1 MSNTI
6 PANNNTSLYNGTGNV
21 VPTNGN
27 INATNISA
35 SGNVTVGGYILAQGS
50 ITTASNFVGNLVG
63 NVTGNITIVGANDSV
78 LFIENNATTSS
89 TAFSFDPTSN
99 IVSVTGNVSANYFI
113 GNGSQLTGIS
123 AIGTNYSNANVSD
136 FLPVYNGNVNSTTIF
151 GNNVAIQG
159 RDWSQLQYAPGG
171 VPADQTNLGT
181 GSWFYLDSDGAAF
194 ESNTTGTFKTVFFG
208 NDGQVSASGNI
219 TAPYFIGNGSQLTGV
234 VTSSYGNSNVANYLP
249 TYTGNFTANVIST
262 IGNIVSAAN
271 LVTSGSNGNI
281 VGANYVVANIY
292 LGDGGQLSNITG
304 NYSNANVANYLP
316 TYGGT
321 LLANLINF
329 TNNSGIIEQGTNRL
343 TITGNANS
351 VNTGAYFNDDG
362 EADIFANSAVNIV
375 TNTANVTNPQWTF
388 DALGN
393 LSAPGSISAL
403 GNITA
408 NYFIGNGSQ
417 LTGITSTYG
426 NSNVATF
433 LNNFGSNAISTS
445 GNITANYFIGN
456 GSQLTGIT
464 STYGNSNVATFL
476 GAFGS
481 NAISTS
487 GNVTAGQL
495 FQTSNTVAIGQ
506 FAGSITQTEAAIA
519 IGRNAGQNTQ
529 GGNAVAIG
537 RNAGNTTQ
545 SAYSIAI
552 GFLAGQ
558 ISQGGNC
565 VAIGRAAGNNTQGNN
580 SVAIGQGA
588 AANVQGSQSVAIGYI
603 SAGNASG
610 AQGNNSVAI
619 GSGSAYT
626 NQGANAFAM
635 GYNSAYKSQGGNAI
649 AIGALAAGN
658 ITASTGQGD
667 AGVAIGYQAA
677 YNNQGV
683 NAIAIGF
690 LAAGNLSGAQG
701 ANAIAIG
708 RSAGAYNQGISSI
721 AIGYQAG
728 LTSQAN
734 NTIILNATGATLN
747 QTTAN
752 TFTVSPVR
760 SVAGNVGAPI
770 ITPPTGFYF
779 AAYNPTTGEFIY
791 FT

>member
-304 NYSNANVANYLP
+304 TYSNANVAAYLP
-316 TYGGT
+316 TYSG
-321 LLANLINF
+321 NL
-329 TNNSGIIEQGTNRL
+329 
-343 TITGNANS
+343 
-351 VNTGAYFNDDG
+351 D
-362 EADIFANSAVNIV
+362 
-375 TNTANVTNPQWTF
+375 NVTNVLAT
-388 DALGN
+388 GIV
-393 LSAPGSISAL
+393 SAA
-403 GNITA
+403 GNIRGNNFNTVGIVTA
-408 NYFIGNGSQ
+408 TGNVYGNYFIGNGSQ
-417 LTGITSTYG
+417 LTD
-426 NSNVATF
+426 
-433 LNNFGSNAISTS
+433 
-445 GNITANYFIGN
+445 
-456 GSQLTGIT
+456 IT

-495 FQTSNTVAIGQ
+495 FQTSTTVAIGQ
-506 FAGSITQTEAAIA
+506 FAGSITQTDSAIA

-545 SAYSIAI
+545 TAYSIAI
-552 GFLAGQ
+552 GYLAGQ
-558 ISQGGNC
+558 ISQGGNSI
-565 VAIGRAAGNNTQGNN
+565 AIGRGAANNAQGASSIAIGQNAGSNTQGGNSIAIGTNSAGNASAPQAAN
-580 SVAIGQGA
+580 SVAIGFGA
-588 AANVQGSQSVAIGYI
+588 AFSNQGSNAFALGYNSGYQNQGNNAIALGAKAAGNTVQSIGQGNSAVAIGYL
-603 SAGNASG
+603 SAQN
-610 AQGNNSVAI
+610 
-619 GSGSAYT
+619 
-626 NQGANAFAM
+626 NQGAFSIAL
-635 GYNSAYKSQGGNAI
+635 GYN
-649 AIGALAAGN
+649 
-658 ITASTGQGD
+658 
-667 AGVAIGYQAA
+667 
-677 YNNQGV
+677 
-683 NAIAIGF
+683 
-690 LAAGNLSGAQG
+690 AAGNLSGAQG
-701 ANAIAIG
+701 AN
-708 RSAGAYNQGISSI
+708 SI
-721 AIGYQAG
+721 AIGSQAG
-728 LTSQAN
+728 FTNQAN
-734 NTIILNATGATLN
+734 NSIILNASGSVLN

-752 TFTVSPVR
+752 TFTVKPVR
-760 SVAGNVGAPI
+760 SATGNVGAPT
-770 ITPPTGFYF
+770 ITPPTGFFY
-779 AAYNPTTGEFIY
+779 AAYNPTTGELIY